1 MEKNSYPQISVISKS
16 EENMLIQKTIDFFYN
31 LFNKYKNINIY
42 MIQSTKQGYMNFGLT
57 INYNLDII
65 NPKIRKNLNLLDYTN
80 DEYNKNAEIDILF
93 NHNFSDKTT
102 YEIYQERN
110 VIYFNFIYKND
121 KDFYDLLIVFV
132 KVMEH
137 FK

>member
-1 MEKNSYPQISVISKS
+1 MGRNSYPQISIISES
-16 EENMLIQKTIDFFYN
+16 EENMLIQKTIDFFNN

-42 MIQSTKQGYMNFGLT
+42 MVQSTEQGYMNFG
-57 INYNLDII
+57 INVMIALDPIKFR
-65 NPKIRKNLNLLDYTN
+65 NNIRLLDYTN

-93 NHNFSDKTT
+93 NHNFSDETT
-102 YEIYQERN
+102 YEIYREEN
-110 VIYFNFIYKND
+110 VIHFNFIHKND

-132 KVMEH
+132 KAMEH

>member
-1 MEKNSYPQISVISKS
+1 MGRNSYPQISIISES
-16 EENMLIQKTIDFFYN
+16 EENMLIQKTIDFFNN

-42 MIQSTKQGYMNFGLT
+42 MVQSTEQGYMNFG
-57 INYNLDII
+57 INVMIALDPIKFR
-65 NPKIRKNLNLLDYTN
+65 NNIRLLDYTN

-102 YEIYQERN
+102 YEIYQKDN
-110 VIYFNFIYKND
+110 IIHFNFIHKND

-132 KVMEH
+132 KAMEH

>member
-1 MEKNSYPQISVISKS
+1 MGRNSYPQISIISES
-16 EENMLIQKTIDFFYN
+16 EENMLIQKTIDFFNN

-42 MIQSTKQGYMNFGLT
+42 MVQSTEQGYMNFG
-57 INYNLDII
+57 INVMIALDPIKFR
-65 NPKIRKNLNLLDYTN
+65 NNIRLLDYTN

-102 YEIYQERN
+102 YEIYQKN
-110 VIYFNFIYKND
+110 NIIHFNFIHKND

-132 KVMEH
+132 KAMEH

>member
-42 MIQSTKQGYMNFGLT
+42 MVQSTKQGYMNFGLT

-80 DEYNKNAEIDILF
+80 DEYDKNAEIDILF

>member
-1 MEKNSYPQISVISKS
+1 MGRNSYPQISIISES
-16 EENMLIQKTIDFFYN
+16 EENMLIQKTIDFFNN

-42 MIQSTKQGYMNFGLT
+42 MVQSTEQGYMNFG
-57 INYNLDII
+57 INVMIALDPIKFR
-65 NPKIRKNLNLLDYTN
+65 NNIRLLDYTN

-102 YEIYQERN
+102 YEIYQKN
-110 VIYFNFIYKND
+110 NIIHFNFINNND

-132 KVMEH
+132 KAMEH

>member
-1 MEKNSYPQISVISKS
+1 MGRNSYPQISIISES
-16 EENMLIQKTIDFFYN
+16 EENMLIQKTIDFFNN

-42 MIQSTKQGYMNFGLT
+42 MVQSTEQGYMNFG
-57 INYNLDII
+57 INVMIALDPIKFR
-65 NPKIRKNLNLLDYTN
+65 NNIRLLDYTN

-93 NHNFSDKTT
+93 NHKFSDETT
-102 YEIYQERN
+102 YEIYREEN
-110 VIYFNFIYKND
+110 VIHFNFIHKND

-132 KVMEH
+132 KAMER

>member
-1 MEKNSYPQISVISKS
+1 MGKDSYPRISVISEI
-16 EENMLIQKTIDFFYN
+16 EENILIQKTIDFFYN
-31 LFNKYKNINIY
+31 LFNKYKNVNIY
-42 MIQSTKQGYMNFGLT
+42 MVQSTEQGYMNFGLT

-80 DEYNKNAEIDILF
+80 DEYDKNAEIDILF
-93 NHNFSDKTT
+93 NHKFFDKTT

-110 VIYFNFIYKND
+110 VIHFNFIHKND

-132 KVMEH
+132 KAMEH